1 MLEIIVDT
9 KYTLHLPEDIDINF
23 IEENPLFLN
32 DRIPAPYSLSFEVP
46 ATPGNLM
53 AFGFPN
59 RVTSKTVKKVLPVEI
74 RHTGLILGRGDILL
88 LEVTDVLK
96 LQFSGSRSSV
106 NLKAR
111 LDKIDISEH
120 TYGQF
125 KHDPELLNYESPI
138 TELYVQS
145 MPIIAH
151 TANPFVLAPV
161 RKTGAE
167 WWGEE
172 GSNGA
177 INSLKQYINYFNPK
191 TENFLIEYISANK
204 FRSPILPFP
213 YVYKIIDAVFGD
225 YLESNPFA
233 EGDLAKLVVI
243 SMNHKFNDMEHLLE
257 YYNVG
262 GSERPFPAFYP
273 LLDNYDENESGNVD
287 IIIRLKYF
295 MQQYFF
301 NNFLKELLKIFCM
314 VAYPGP
320 VFKIEFANDVM
331 DRSIQ
336 VLWDHKL
343 AGDPVIT
350 YEEGKEYV
358 FKYSNVESSKDDEPV
373 LSFPNV
379 KAIFDAAFVNTN
391 DEQTTYKDES
401 TGAKFTI
408 NRTLKGVD
416 SVVILTSTIKHSPLS
431 SQEVETDKTKFEL
444 VSEVRPAGMNIH
456 DYWERDYF
464 IPSPHP
470 RKYWFIPQVT
480 NNGFE
485 DPPYIMFWGGFR
497 NTLENN
503 GYAYPSLM
511 SHHTDHFGVKR
522 LNTSLHPDGTDGL
535 IEKFHGKLKA
545 WYAKDKMKVKGSFRL
560 SVFDIYKLDI
570 RDKVSF
576 QGKLFYIQKLSYTL
590 TNTAISLVDVDLIEA

>member
-96 LQFSGSRSSV
+96 IQFSGSRSLV

-125 KHDPELLNYESPI
+125 KHDPALLDYESTI
-138 TELYVQS
+138 TELYSQTLFT
-145 MPIIAH
+145 IAH
-151 TANPFVLAPV
+151 TANPFVIAPV
-161 RKTGAE
+161 RKVGAE
-167 WWGEE
+167 WWGREE
-172 GSNGA
+172 REGV
-177 INSLKQYINYFNPK
+177 INSIKQYINFFNPA
-191 TENFLIEYISANK
+191 TENFYLQGIFQRK
-204 FRSPILPFP
+204 FRTPILPYP
-213 YVYKIIDAVFGD
+213 YVYKIIDAVFGE
-225 YLESNPFA
+225 YLENNPFS
-233 EGDLAKLVVI
+233 EGDLAKLVVV
-243 SMNHKFNDMEHLLE
+243 SMNHKFYAIEHLMA
-257 YYNVG
+257 YYYSG
-262 GSERPFPAFYP
+262 GPDRPFPAFFP

-287 IIIRLKYF
+287 IIIRMKYF

-301 NNFLKELLKIFCM
+301 NSFLKELLKVFCM

-320 VFKIEFANDVM
+320 VFKIEFTNDVM
-331 DRSIQ
+331 NRTIQ

-358 FKYSNVESSKDDEPV
+358 FKYSNVESSDDDEPV
-373 LSFPNV
+373 LSYPNV
-379 KAIFDAAFVNTN
+379 KAIFDAAFVNTD
-391 DEQTTYKDES
+391 DEQNIYKDES

-408 NRTLKGVD
+408 NRTLKGLD
-416 SVVILTSTIKHSPLS
+416 SLVILTSQIKHSPLAS
-431 SQEVETDKTKFEL
+431 TETTTEKQKFEMI
-444 VSEVRPAGMNIH
+444 SEVRPAGMNIH
-456 DYWERDYF
+456 DYWEKDF
-464 IPSPHP
+464 HTTPPIP
-470 RKYWFIPQVT
+470 RKYWFVPQVT

-485 DPPYIMFWGGFR
+485 APPHIMFWGGFI
-497 NTLENN
+497 NTLEND
-503 GYAYPSLM
+503 GHAYPSLM
-511 SHHTDHFGVKR
+511 AHHTDHYGVKR
-522 LNTSLHPDGTDGL
+522 LNTSLHPEGKDGL
-535 IEKFHGKLKA
+535 IEKFHGKLKE
-545 WYAKDKMKVKGSFRL
+545 WYAKDKMKVKGLFRL
-560 SVFDIYKLDI
+560 SVFDMYKLDI

-576 QGKLFYIQKLSYTL
+576 QGRLFYIQKLSYTL
-590 TNTAISLVDVDLIEA
+590 TNTSISLVDADLIEA